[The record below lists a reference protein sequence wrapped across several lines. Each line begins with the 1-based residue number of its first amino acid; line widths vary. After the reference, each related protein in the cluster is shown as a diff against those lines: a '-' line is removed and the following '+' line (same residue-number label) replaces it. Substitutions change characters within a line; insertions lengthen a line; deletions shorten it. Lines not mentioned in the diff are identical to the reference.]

1 MIILLADVACLRGG
15 SGDEVVHVIAKP
27 AILLSEQ
34 FNWSHVIKTTNRK
47 LGICCVAWIL
57 KLSQHGPYR
66 ACCGSLTG
74 WDETYT
80 SICHWVCSA
89 WLYRAQG
96 L

>member
-57 KLSQHGPYR
+57 KLSQHRPYR
-66 ACCGSLTG
+66 SCCGSLTG